1 MEDNNDI
8 LLQQFFAEAS
18 RQEIADDGFSRRV
31 INRLPSRVNWL
42 VRLWT
47 AFCVT
52 VGVVLFVVF
61 RGWELVFE
69 HVATLLQPLQSMSPS
84 AQLLLLAATLFGLL
98 FVLAGEVAQAIRY
111 A

>member
-47 AFCVT
+47 VFCVT
-52 VGVVLFVVF
+52 VGIVLFVVF
-61 RGWELVFE
+61 RGWELVAE
-69 HVATLLQPLQSMSPS
+69 HVATLVQPLQSVSPS
-84 AQLLLLAATLFGLL
+84 TQVLLLAATLFGLL
-98 FVLAGEVAQAIRY
+98 FVLVGEVAQAVRC

>member
-47 AFCVT
+47 AFCVI

-61 RGWELVFE
+61 RGWELVAE
-69 HVATLLQPLQSMSPS
+69 HVATQLQPLESMSPS
-84 AQLLLLAATLFGLL
+84 TQVLLLAATLFGLL
-98 FVLAGEVAQAIRY
+98 FVLVGEVAESVRCA
-111 A
+111 